1 MWLMGDGTILANPY
15 NSTQL
20 MALHPDGTGS
30 YLNGSWTSNGNFL
43 MKKWAFSSAVLSDG
57 RLVSCGGEY
66 SGPELSKTETGFCEI
81 YDPSTQS
88 STQFAPPSGWGSI
101 GDSPT
106 VVLPDGTMM
115 IGNTQGKG
123 SQVAL
128 LDASNLSWTFG
139 IGDTTNEQGYTL
151 MQNGDVLRAGVYDTS
166 CMRYDPSAKAFVK
179 DVSLPVMLGAPD
191 KTDSGSEIG
200 PGSSLMD
207 GRVIWFGASGHT
219 CIYTPGP
226 EGQNGTWIQG
236 PDLPVMPNG
245 DQLVASDVSAIIE
258 PNGMVF
264 LVVSGSNT
272 PTTFVEYDPVSNAFS
287 MVPGAPNAGDNE
299 YCRTLL
305 LPNGHGLVSTSNG
318 TWYDVQFRE
327 GYEASW
333 APTITSFPESVAVN
347 TTVTLTGTQLCGL
360 SECQSYG
367 DDNQQ
372 AESYPTVRLIGANGE
387 LTYLRAHDVSTRSIS
402 PGQSGDV
409 FVDIPGDLP
418 FGEYSVEVVA
428 MGIPSSSRVTVSVG

>member
-1 MWLMGDGTILANPY
+1 
-15 NSTQL
+15 
-20 MALHPDGTGS
+20 
-30 YLNGSWTSNGNFL
+30 
-43 MKKWAFSSAVLSDG
+43 
-57 RLVSCGGEY
+57 
-66 SGPELSKTETGFCEI
+66 
-81 YDPSTQS
+81 
-88 STQFAPPSGWGSI
+88 
-101 GDSPT
+101 
-106 VVLPDGTMM
+106 
-115 IGNTQGKG
+115 
-123 SQVAL
+123 
-128 LDASNLSWTFG
+128 
-139 IGDTTNEQGYTL
+139 
-151 MQNGDVLRAGVYDTS
+151 
-166 CMRYDPSAKAFVK
+166 MRYDPGAKAFVE

-200 PGSSLMD
+200 PGLSLMD
-207 GRVIWFGASGHT
+207 GRVIWFGASGHS

-245 DQLVASDVSAIIE
+245 DQLIASDVSAIIE

-272 PTTFVEYDPVSNAFS
+272 PTTFVEYDPVSSTFS
-287 MVPGAPNAGDNE
+287 MVPGAPNAGNDE

-333 APTITSFPESVAVN
+333 APTITSFPQSIAVN
-347 TTVTLTGTQLCGL
+347 TTAILTGTQLCGL

-372 AESYPTVRLIGANGE
+372 VENYPTVRLISANGE
-387 LTYLRAHDVSTRSIS
+387 PTYVRAHDVSTRSIS
-402 PGQSGDV
+402 PDQPGDV
-409 FVDIPGDLP
+409 LVDIPGGLP
-418 FGEYSVEVVA
+418 LGEYSVEVVA
-428 MGIPSSSRVTVSVG
+428 MGIPSSRVTVRVS